1 MIGRM
6 GEPCSHLCTL
16 VEGTGGYLIIGIE
29 RRALKVYVACRGGGL
44 GAAHVIGLSPRVDFL
59 NGVTPPAAGQDHLT
73 VWRRDPNGRSLWAKL
88 VTSRSLSR
96 P

>member
-29 RRALKVYVACRGGGL
+29 RRALKVYVACRGGGGL
-44 GAAHVIGLSPRVDFL
+44 GCGSR
-59 NGVTPPAAGQDHLT
+59 N
-73 VWRRDPNGRSLWAKL
+73 RSEP
-88 VTSRSLSR
+88 SG
-96 P
+96 